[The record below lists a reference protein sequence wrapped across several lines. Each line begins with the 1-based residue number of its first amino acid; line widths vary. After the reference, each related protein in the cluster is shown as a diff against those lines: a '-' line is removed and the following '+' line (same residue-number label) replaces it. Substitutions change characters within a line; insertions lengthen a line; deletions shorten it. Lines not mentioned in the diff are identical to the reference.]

1 MLGFEFMFLGNFLLF
16 PFTFTLT
23 TTDLKLSEMFPD
35 THDIYAIDWK
45 LFLLIF
51 SDTAARNIYVTQDT
65 EGKDQ
70 KDCGSYLLPCRNIK
84 FSITI
89 AKPFDTILI
98 DGGRKDQYEYKLN
111 ETLLIDKELIL
122 TSYNSRSNPNLTM
135 KIDMEKYNV
144 PVAFFKISK
153 SFSLNALNIYPTERI
168 TSIYYHVS
176 LLTMDTGNIDITLKN
191 CTIKNINRL
200 FNFTGVEKINV
211 RIQDC
216 VIDTVFSHP
225 EEPMKSSFHSAL
237 KDTKISVFHNKTIV
251 INVFQCHFTRAYIYL
266 CLPVTCVVYIKRTTF
281 VKSSLFTGTGIK
293 TDISENSVFIESEIV
308 QQPLPLP
315 AASLIVQNVNFTGS
329 SVYDFGK
336 PSLKSFQ
343 MLIDQS
349 QNVIIENC
357 HFENSSNGVLLV
369 TKSKVN
375 ITNSRFINNQQLSIF
390 EQTAVVQ
397 FSGSSAFISGCY
409 FDNNN
414 APMSQGGT
422 IRFDHGGLYHTK
434 ILINDTIIKGGI
446 QSQNFENSLVSIQA
460 SSSVTFL
467 GNVNISCPVNYKLIY
482 TYDKMIDPLKCQF
495 FCKKCNSNKYSVDFA
510 SIKWNQTKQS
520 FNNQSISCTG
530 CPYEAICQQKIQSK
544 GNYWG
549 YKAKNNLVKFV
560 YCPTLYCCTSP
571 SSCQSY
577 NTCYQNRG
585 KRLCSE
591 CIMGYSVGVFGQRP
605 CIETFSC
612 AKFYFWLIYVFFIM
626 LYTLLFMYIQ
636 EVFLFIKRVLQ
647 KLACFRRN
655 PLNNTNENQQN
666 ECTDF
671 VSVDPD
677 ELPFQLV
684 PKISEDVMEYP
695 GQTYQIS
702 GIIKIL
708 FFFYQTASIIRIN
721 SSTKSQYFFPEF
733 ADILLSFFNIKID
746 INSPYIKIC
755 PFKNS
760 DVIAVEI
767 IRSGILIVCPCI
779 LIFIIVFSIV
789 YENILCRETKA
800 NSRYVLTIDDSVPH
814 YAKLPFIV
822 RIKSTYIQILLIGFA
837 SIGVL
842 LFNMINCI
850 LINGKKYLYVQAS
863 VACYTIWQKIVVF
876 IIASWVVPFFLSL
889 YISCYLL
896 RKCKITPNQFI
907 FISTVPPSVLI
918 YVMKSKL
925 QRDNSSLNLK
935 NAMLAKEILRV
946 VNQPFNNISGKP
958 FKIQWESV
966 LILRRLLLI
975 IVNTFL
981 ISPFEKLYPIG
992 FLLVLYLIHHMAVQP
1007 YKDFSLNVVEGVSL
1021 ASLGFLTL
1029 LNNFWAFSDEID
1041 ITQNPSFMMMGHIF
1055 IFIELVI
1062 LLIPILASFSFL
1074 ILNLVRKCTY
1084 KKTGQLGKLD

>member
-293 TDISENSVFIESEIV
+293 TDISENSVFVESEIV

-460 SSSVTFL
+460 SSSVTFF

-495 FCKKCNSNKYSVDFA
+495 FCKKCNSNKYSVDYA

-520 FNNQSISCTG
+520 FNNQSISCIG

-655 PLNNTNENQQN
+655 PLNNTNENQQDV
-666 ECTDF
+666 CTDF

-677 ELPFQLV
+677 ELSFQLV

-800 NSRYVLTIDDSVPH
+800 DSRYVLTIDDSVPH

-863 VACYTIWQKIVVF
+863 VACYTIWQKIVVV

-1007 YKDFSLNVVEGVSL
+1007 YKYFSLNVVEGVSL

>member
-23 TTDLKLSEMFPD
+23 TTDLKLSEIFPD

-293 TDISENSVFIESEIV
+293 TDISENSVFVESEIV

-349 QNVIIENC
+349 QNVIIENY

-460 SSSVTFL
+460 SSSVTFF

-666 ECTDF
+666 VCTDF

-746 INSPYIKIC
+746 VNSPYIKIC

-800 NSRYVLTIDDSVPH
+800 DSRYVLTIDDSVPH

-863 VACYTIWQKIVVF
+863 VACYTIWQKIVVV

-1041 ITQNPSFMMMGHIF
+1041 ITQNPSFMMIGHIF

>member
-225 EEPMKSSFHSAL
+225 EEPVKSSFHSAL

-293 TDISENSVFIESEIV
+293 TDISENSVFVESEIV

-422 IRFDHGGLYHTK
+422 IRFDHGGLHHTK

-460 SSSVTFL
+460 SSSVTFF

-585 KRLCSE
+585 KRLCGE

-666 ECTDF
+666 VCTDF

-789 YENILCRETKA
+789 YENILCRKTKA
-800 NSRYVLTIDDSVPH
+800 DSRYVLTIDDSVPH

-1041 ITQNPSFMMMGHIF
+1041 ITQNPSFMMIGHIF

>member
-45 LFLLIF
+45 LFPLIF

-84 FSITI
+84 FSITV

-144 PVAFFKISK
+144 PVAFFRISK
-153 SFSLNALNIYPTERI
+153 SFGLNALNIYPTERI

-460 SSSVTFL
+460 SSSVTFF

-800 NSRYVLTIDDSVPH
+800 DSRYVLTIDDSVPH

-1041 ITQNPSFMMMGHIF
+1041 ITQNPSFMMIGHIF